1 MKTKLKRLLK
11 NIVLPLSQRQ
21 TPAGELV
28 TTPAAET
35 AAVRWKSL
43 LMAALSAVGFAAF
56 AAEPDAV
63 QLWKPVLFAKDVR
76 VEQRFPWT
84 NLVDV
89 CFTVTNTLVKNDKV
103 IARVRGFYDGQM
115 MLDMDHLYL
124 AKADGSPDLSKQFV
138 GGDVSLEVDGSGK
151 FQQVD
156 LKPNEVRLVWDAK
169 KDVPPEAEW
178 TKTLHVT
185 VELEPPTQDVTVQCH
200 NGQMIGEAHGIG
212 DGSNVTAKI
221 VSFLGVP
228 FAHPP
233 TNDFNE
239 VGDVTHIRRWKAPE
253 WAPTNK
259 TLKIQ
264 AKRFTPSPLQKV
276 ATDETSSSTRRSED
290 CLYLNLWTGY
300 TNDEKPIN
308 ENANK
313 PVLVFIHGGSF
324 IHGGT
329 KELINDCRY
338 LAEKY
343 GNDVVF
349 ATLEYRL
356 GLLAEFDF
364 TDIAKDKE
372 QWKRDYPDHG
382 RIFIKDLQM
391 GLRWLKANVK
401 NFGGDPNRITVSGE
415 SAGSISTFYLM
426 AKYNQDTDGNQLFQ
440 RAIPMSGAEISCS
453 RADYTNAHH
462 GAALC
467 EALRQ
472 STAAAG
478 GDPSKFKANSMDTLQ
493 KATEQEL
500 VAALMWPLEKVRKA
514 GVDAK
519 SLILSDNSIIF
530 DLFMR
535 PLAEGREGDP
545 DSTKYAIAG
554 TNVYDAI
561 ASTTKAID
569 LLTGTVG
576 NEARYWAFSMYM
588 YPPSPAEHPLDFFYN
603 GYLPMTFARCMDA
616 LPAKE
621 GEALASFIDG
631 CADGNSPFH
640 EADDDNPSLNFG
652 YGDLWGK
659 TEILGE
665 LQFRQPQVRLAENYS
680 TNAAARAANK
690 KCYMYIFEKGQVLPG
705 KPWARAMHASELPY
719 LFNHPYYTD
728 YGPLNR
734 GLMDRFSEMI
744 VEFVKT
750 GVPKY
755 RANDGDQDPK
765 VPTEYRVKTDDKVR
779 APRSTVIIRDLEPDA
794 DSGTGNCMI
803 EEVADPLR
811 ERRRLLMPV
820 SEALP
825 PGMF

>member
-1 MKTKLKRLLK
+1 M
-11 NIVLPLSQRQ
+11 
-21 TPAGELV
+21 
-28 TTPAAET
+28 T
-35 AAVRWKSL
+35 AVAQV
-43 LMAALSAVGFAAF
+43 
-56 AAEPDAV
+56 E
-63 QLWKPVLFAKDVR
+63 KPVLRAENVR

-89 CFTVTNTLVKNDKV
+89 CFTVTNTLVKNDTV

-115 MLDMDHLYL
+115 MLDMDHLYF

-138 GGDVSLEVDGSGK
+138 GGDVPLEVDGSGK

-156 LKPNEVRLVWDAK
+156 LKENQVRLVWDAK
-169 KDVPPEAEW
+169 EDVPPEAEW

-212 DGSNVTAKI
+212 DGAKVTAKI

-253 WAPTNK
+253 WAPTNL
-259 TLKIQ
+259 TAKIQ

-300 TNDEKPIN
+300 TDDAKPITGN
-308 ENANK
+308 EQK

-349 ATLEYRL
+349 VTLEYRL

-364 TDIAKDKE
+364 TDLFKDDADKE
-372 QWKRDYPDHG
+372 KWKAEYPDHG
-382 RIFIKDLQM
+382 RIFVKDLQM

-401 NFGGDPNRITVSGE
+401 NFGGDPNKITVSGE

-426 AKYNQDTDGNQLFQ
+426 AKYNHDENGNQLFQ

-453 RADYTNAHH
+453 RADYTNALH
-462 GAALC
+462 GSALSK
-467 EALRQ
+467 ALELTTGKDF
-472 STAAAG
+472 SDMNGFEKLDA
-478 GDPSKFKANSMDTLQ
+478 LQ
-493 KATEQEL
+493 KATEDEL
-500 VAALMWPLEKVRKA
+500 KAVLMVPLEKVRAA
-514 GVDAK
+514 GINAK
-519 SLILSDNSIIF
+519 SLILSDNNIVF

-535 PLAEGREGDP
+535 PLAEGCEGDP
-545 DSTKYAIAG
+545 DSTKYAVAG
-554 TNVYDAI
+554 TNVYDTI
-561 ASTTKAID
+561 ATTPHAVD

-588 YPPSPAEHPLDFFYN
+588 YPPSPAEHPLDFFYH
-603 GYLPMTFARCMDA
+603 GYLPMTFARCIDA

-621 GEALASFIDG
+621 GEDLASFVGG
-631 CADGNSPFH
+631 CASKDSPFH
-640 EADDDNPSLNFG
+640 EADDDNPNLNLG

-659 TEILGE
+659 TEILSE
-665 LQFRQPQVRLAENYS
+665 LQFRLPQIRLAENYS
-680 TNAAARAANK
+680 TNAEARAANK
-690 KCYMYIFEKGQVLPG
+690 KCYMYIFEKGQVLPD
-705 KPWARAMHASELPY
+705 KPWARSMHASELPY
-719 LFNHPYYTD
+719 FFNHPYFTD
-728 YGPLNR
+728 YGQLNR
-734 GLMDRFSEMI
+734 GLMDRFGDMI
-744 VEFVKT
+744 ISFVKD

-755 RANDGDQDPK
+755 RTNDGDAK
-765 VPTEYRVKTDDKVR
+765 TETPTEYRMKTDDVVKV
-779 APRSTVIIRDLEPDA
+779 PRSTIIIRDLEPNA
-794 DSGTGNCMI
+794 EAENGNCTI
-803 EEVADPLR
+803 EEVADPHR

>member
-1 MKTKLKRLLK
+1 MKRLMV
-11 NIVLPLSQRQ
+11 VLGALVAMA
-21 TPAGELV
+21 TGVLADGVKLVAGN
-28 TTPAAET
+28 
-35 AAVRWKSL
+35 
-43 LMAALSAVGFAAF
+43 
-56 AAEPDAV
+56 
-63 QLWKPVLFAKDVR
+63 VR
-76 VEQRFPWT
+76 VEQRFPW
-84 NLVDV
+84 NDYVDV
-89 CFTVTNTLVKNDKV
+89 RFSISNTLVSAKSTNV

-124 AKADGSPDLSKQFV
+124 AKADGSPDLSRQFI
-138 GGDVSLEVDGSGK
+138 GGDVFLEVDDQGVFNQPG
-151 FQQVD
+151 
-156 LKPNEVRLVWDAK
+156 LKPNEVRLVWDAA
-169 KDVPPEAEW
+169 KDVPPEAEKI
-178 TKTLHVT
+178 KTLHAS
-185 VELEPPTQDVTVQCH
+185 VELEPMTKDVEISCH
-200 NGQMIGEAHGIG
+200 NGIMVGEAHGIG

-253 WAPTNK
+253 WAPTNWEA
-259 TLKIQ
+259 KIQ
-264 AKRFTPSPLQKV
+264 AKRFTPSPIQKV

-300 TNDEKPIN
+300 TDDAKPIAGN
-308 ENANK
+308 EQK

-349 ATLEYRL
+349 VTLEYRL

-364 TDIAKDKE
+364 TDLFKDDADKE
-372 QWKRDYPDHG
+372 KWKAEYPDHG
-382 RIFIKDLQM
+382 RIFVKDLQM
-391 GLRWLKANVK
+391 GLRWLKANVR
-401 NFGGDPNRITVSGE
+401 NFGGDPDRITVSGE

-426 AKYNQDTDGNQLFQ
+426 AKYNHDENGDQLFQ

-453 RADYTNAHH
+453 RADYTNALH
-462 GAALC
+462 GSALCAAL
-467 EALRQ
+467 ALTQ
-472 STAAAG
+472 GKSADAWKKMG
-478 GDPSKFKANSMDTLQ
+478 MDDLQ
-493 KATEQEL
+493 KATEDEL
-500 VAALMWPLEKVRKA
+500 RAVLAVPLEKVRAA
-514 GVDAK
+514 GVNAK
-519 SLILSDNSIIF
+519 SLILSDNSIVF

-535 PLAEGREGDP
+535 PLAEGCEGDP
-545 DSTKYAIAG
+545 DSTKYAVAG
-554 TNVYDAI
+554 TNVYDTI
-561 ASTTKAID
+561 ATTPHAVD

-603 GYLPMTFARCMDA
+603 GYLPMTFARCIDA

-621 GEALASFIDG
+621 GEDLASFVGG
-631 CADGNSPFH
+631 CASKDSPFH
-640 EADDDNPSLNFG
+640 EADDDNPNLNLG

-659 TEILGE
+659 TEILSE
-665 LQFRQPQVRLAENYS
+665 LQFRLPQIRLAENYS

-705 KPWARAMHASELPY
+705 KPWARSMHASELPY

-744 VEFVKT
+744 VEFVKD

-755 RANDGDQDPK
+755 RANDGDQKPMA
-765 VPTEYRVKTDDKVR
+765 VPAEYRMENRMQGMTVP
-779 APRSTVIIRDLEPDA
+779 PRSTIIIRDLEANA
-794 DSGTGNCMI
+794 DPGTGNCKI
-803 EEVADPLR
+803 EEVGDPLG

-820 SEALP
+820 SKALP